1 MTSPPL
7 ILVVEDNEVNQLLTA
22 SVLEREG
29 FDVDLAGSS
38 VQALERLG
46 SRKPD
51 LILMDIQLPGMDG
64 LALTRRLKADPAT
77 ANITVIALTAHAMSG
92 DREQT
97 LAAGCAGYISK
108 PIDTRTF
115 GSQVREFLNSTV
127 PTSRPARTDARLNG
141 T

>member
-1 MTSPPL
+1 MTRAPL
-7 ILVVEDNEVNQLLTA
+7 VLVVEDNEVNQLLTA

-29 FDVDLAGSS
+29 FEVDIAGTSE
-38 VQALERLG
+38 QALEHLRD
-46 SRKPD
+46 RKPD

-64 LALTRRLKADPAT
+64 LALTRRLKADAAT
-77 ANITVIALTAHAMSG
+77 ANIVVVALTAHAMTG

-108 PIDTRTF
+108 PIDTRMF
-115 GSQVREFLNSTV
+115 GNQVRAFLR
-127 PTSRPARTDARLNG
+127 PTMSSPGPTRTDATLSG

>member
-1 MTSPPL
+1 MSSQPL

-29 FDVDLAGSS
+29 FTVDLAGDST
-38 VQALERLG
+38 QAMERL
-46 SRKPD
+46 RERTPE
-51 LILMDIQLPGMDG
+51 LILMDVQLPGMDG
-64 LALTRRLKADPAT
+64 LALTRQLKTDPAT
-77 ANITVIALTAHAMSG
+77 ARITIVALTAHAMTG

-108 PIDTRTF
+108 PINTRTF
-115 GSQVREFLNSTV
+115 AGEVRAFLPRSV
-127 PTSRPARTDARLNG
+127 PDSGLARTDATLSG